1 MRRAGRLQDQVARD
15 LQLVGQGRLALQH
28 PARGAQIGRVI
39 GRRDDALG
47 VGALQ
52 RGHAQQQGGH
62 GLGAVTAVQQ
72 GVAGRAVQHVQQ
84 GTTGAPGGAQQRL
97 VHAVGG
103 LRRHGQQHGEHDGGG
118 HRHATPTPGGGEKRQ
133 EGATHQQQP
142 QLDRVSAQQLHR
154 QEQRQAQQRRGDQ
167 MGQLAPLR
175 PRCVGDQGDDG
186 ADADVDGGGRAK
198 GGVAQQRGQAHAD
211 GHGQTAQDVGAQQG
225 APRVPESL
233 LQVSGHGAMRWRLP
247 AGAGAAVRASPA
259 PRSGARSA
267 PARPGHP
274 RVSIP
279 AAGCRRPPGLARRR
293 RSSSLPAEPCG
304 CPAGG

>member
-1 MRRAGRLQDQVARD
+1 VVARGRRRTAQQQGVGQRLQVLGHGVQDVGQRLQGRGLHRLQRFDVQLAGDQPVAQLQHHHQHAGQALAMRRAGRLQDQVARG
-15 LQLVGQGRLALQH
+15 LQLVGQGRLALQY
-28 PARGAQIGRVI
+28 PARGARIGPIGRAI

-154 QEQRQAQQRRGDQ
+154 QEQRQARWASLPRFGRG
-167 MGQLAPLR
+167 
-175 PRCVGDQGDDG
+175 
-186 ADADVDGGGRAK
+186 
-198 GGVAQQRGQAHAD
+198 
-211 GHGQTAQDVGAQQG
+211 
-225 APRVPESL
+225 
-233 LQVSGHGAMRWRLP
+233 VSGIRAMMAPTLMLM
-247 AGAGAAVRASPA
+247 AAVVPK
-259 PRSGARSA
+259 
-267 PARPGHP
+267 
-274 RVSIP
+274 
-279 AAGCRRPPGLARRR
+279 AA
-293 RSSSLPAEPCG
+293 
-304 CPAGG
+304 